1 MLAFIK
7 ERRSHFLKEFNGKKA
22 PDSIIQEML
31 EASIWAPSHRLTLP
45 FRYEVFPPNQ
55 LGYLSS
61 AIESSYRKKGVDI
74 DPLKIKKIQS
84 YPEKLSHAIAIVFKP
99 TGKVPEWEEFASL
112 GAAVQNMYLQ
122 LSTQNAFGGY
132 WTTGNESNSDILR
145 RHMGLLDSEVHCGCF
160 FIGGINTQRTEANR
174 PPADVAWDQ

>member
-1 MLAFIK
+1 MLEIIRN
-7 ERRSHFLKEFNGKKA
+7 RRSHFLKEFNGKKA
-22 PDSIIQEML
+22 DKLLINGLL
-31 EASIWAPSHRLTLP
+31 ETTVWAPSHRLTLP
-45 FRYEVFPPNQ
+45 FRFHVFGPEKITQ
-55 LGYLSS
+55 LAQL
-61 AIESSYRKKGVDI
+61 IEESYTINNTSV
-74 DPLKIKKIQS
+74 DPLKIEKFRS
-84 YPEKLSHAIAIVFKP
+84 YPIKLSHAIAIVFKP